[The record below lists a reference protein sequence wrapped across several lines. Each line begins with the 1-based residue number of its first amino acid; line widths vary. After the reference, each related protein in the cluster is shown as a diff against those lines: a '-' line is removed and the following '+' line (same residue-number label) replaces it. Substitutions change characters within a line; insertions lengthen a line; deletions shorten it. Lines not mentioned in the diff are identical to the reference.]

1 MLDPFSTASVIYTVT
16 SIEALALRLR
26 QSVTA
31 QRGDCHRV
39 LDWAKAELDR
49 LSGEC
54 GELIEGVR
62 EAEVA
67 EQAAE

>member
-1 MLDPFSTASVIYTVT
+1 MLDSFEANSVIYTVT
-16 SIEALALRLR
+16 SLESVALRLR

-31 QRGDCHRV
+31 ERGDCHRV
-39 LDWAKAELDR
+39 LAWAKAELDR

-62 EAEVA
+62 EAECE
-67 EQAAE
+67 EQAAQ